1 MRSLLTSSR
10 IVTPTPRLLFFLA
23 LAQPTLTHNHH
34 DMLLFLRSGSLVL
47 LLSFSSIYAFGRPHR
62 CSPSIFFIPHIP
74 FHSPYSF
81 PYSISHTQAT
91 RAARSHHTYN
101 MYNASLPYVLPRIVF
116 NAAYIIS
123 RVFPLFHILLESL
136 GHSCYPS
143 ISTGNAGM

>member
-1 MRSLLTSSR
+1 MRFLLTSSR

-47 LLSFSSIYAFGRPHR
+47 LLSFFLYLCVRATSSVLTL
-62 CSPSIFFIPHIP
+62 HI

-81 PYSISHTQAT
+81 PYSISHTQPT

-101 MYNASLPYVLPRIVF
+101 MYNVSLPYVLPRIVF